1 MRISDWS
8 SDVCSSDLHNRGRF
22 RGWPQAQ
29 IDAKHITVA
38 VAGAQQ
44 FDDAP
49 ADPLG
54 CVDRIFTRAARQGLR
69 IEEEDR
75 IDVRT
80 GVQFTAAMLAKR
92 DPGQPERFGA
102 RHTARKGR
110 SKGFTTRGASKN
122 RKTT

>member
-8 SDVCSSDLHNRGRF
+8 SDVCSSDLNRGRF

-54 CVDRIFTRAARQGLR
+54 CVDRIFPRAARQGLR

-80 GVQFTAAMLAKR
+80 VVQFTAAMR
-92 DPGQPERFGA
+92 SEERRVGKECA
-102 RHTARKGR
+102 STCR
-110 SKGFTTRGASKN
+110 SRLSPSH
-122 RKTT
+122 